1 MIKRLKIILVFF
13 VVCLI
18 GVGAFSFLNIQKE
31 ENTQTQTAPSLKL
44 LTSHSSPQAGENWVV
59 SFETKGIGDLIIIP
73 KDPETIG
80 DLDFVSLTC
89 DGKEKTKDG
98 SLQILNGDAV
108 FYSGWKCNGTGQL
121 THLVNIARKHTL
133 KFQFGSKIA
142 FAYNNP
148 DSVTDTFADES
159 KIAAT
164 SSVVITGGQA
174 KLATCGSNGTVCS
187 GAGECCSGY
196 CVDNYCCNTACGG
209 TCQACVLSKTGS
221 ATGTCANITSNTD
234 PDSECAGA
242 CSVCQSGS
250 CGNATID
257 SQPTGCT
264 GCNWCDSNG
273 NCKACAYGDCTI
285 ISFCLGGDYP
295 IVDCKPSRAG
305 TTALDVEGCWGW
317 GGKVNGTQYD
327 KCCRHTC
334 ACP

>member
-1 MIKRLKIILVFF
+1 MTERLKIILFIF
-13 VVCLI
+13 AVCLI
-18 GVGAFSFLNIQKE
+18 GAGVFCFLNIWKK
-31 ENTQTQTAPSLKL
+31 ENTQTQTAQNLKL
-44 LTSHSSPQAGENWVV
+44 LTSHSHPEAGEKWVV
-59 SFETKGIGDLIIIP
+59 SFETTGASDLTIIP
-73 KDPETIG
+73 TDQDTIG
-80 DLDFVSLTC
+80 DLDFISLTC
-89 DGKEKTKDG
+89 DGEEKTP
-98 SLQILNGDAV
+98 QILEGDV
-108 FYSGWKCNGTGQL
+108 VLYPNWQCVGKGEI

-133 KFQFGSKIA
+133 KFQFGDKLA

-148 DSVTDTFADES
+148 DSVTDSFTDTS
-159 KIAAT
+159 KISAT
-164 SSVVITGGQA
+164 SSVVVIGGQV
-174 KLATCGSNGTVCS
+174 KLVKTNGTACS
-187 GAGECCSGY
+187 SGSECGSGY

-273 NCKACAYGDCTI
+273 NCKACAYGDCTPTHY
-285 ISFCLGGDYP
+285 CLGGDTP
-295 IVDCKPSRAG
+295 EKDCKPSRNGLTGIDA
-305 TTALDVEGCWGW
+305 EGCVGW
-317 GGKVNGTQYD
+317 TKVGGAYTDV
-327 KCCRHTC
+327 CCTNIC

>member
-1 MIKRLKIILVFF
+1 MSKRFKIILIIFAVY
-13 VVCLI
+13 LI
-18 GVGAFSFLNIQKE
+18 GTGFWYFSNIQKGKE
-31 ENTQTQTAPSLKL
+31 AQKKEVPAQITSNLKL
-44 LTSHSSPQAGENWVV
+44 LTSHSNPQTGEEWVV
-59 SFETKGIGDLIIIP
+59 SFETIGTSDLTITP
-73 KDPETIG
+73 GDPDSIG
-80 DLDFVSLTC
+80 DLDLLSLKC
-89 DGKEKTKDG
+89 GKEEKTP
-98 SLQILNGDAV
+98 QILEGDVVLYPNWQCLAK
-108 FYSGWKCNGTGQL
+108 GEL

-133 KFQFGSKIA
+133 KFQFGEKLA
-142 FAYNNP
+142 FAHNNP
-148 DSVTDTFADES
+148 DSVTDSFTDTS
-159 KIAAT
+159 KISAT
-164 SSVVITGGQA
+164 SSVVITGGQV
-174 KLATCGSNGTVCS
+174 KLVKTNGTACS
-187 GAGECCSGY
+187 SGSECGSGY